1 MIDAIFAGFMIGVG
15 AIVNVT
21 VGGLLG
27 PFLFSVGLITI
38 LIYELSLFTGKAGLL
53 ATREI
58 TLKNLSIVWIGNLLG
73 TWIAAVIICATPFEI
88 TACQNII
95 AIRQA
100 NSFLTNVILG
110 VFCGVLMNVA
120 VTCFKLERN
129 PIYTILP
136 VAVFILSGYNHCVAD
151 MFYSH
156 VGATALKD
164 YLHLIP
170 TTIGNIIGCCLLPFG
185 KLISKKTL

>member
-88 TACQNII
+88 TAC
-95 AIRQA
+95 
-100 NSFLTNVILG
+100 
-110 VFCGVLMNVA
+110 
-120 VTCFKLERN
+120 
-129 PIYTILP
+129 
-136 VAVFILSGYNHCVAD
+136 
-151 MFYSH
+151 
-156 VGATALKD
+156 
-164 YLHLIP
+164 
-170 TTIGNIIGCCLLPFG
+170 
-185 KLISKKTL
+185 